1 MVGLYDVSALVRAD
15 QIESWIL
22 NGPHVG
28 GFMVRGRMAWLL
40 HCAIRSR
47 CITHA
52 RWTVPDPAGEPK
64 PVAAMQLLLW
74 TLMLRL
80 HPKPLIYT
88 PSYEYSVS
96 FAGVA
101 FGVATGLRRA
111 KHLHSTGALL
121 LVLWEQ
127 GGALAIVRRLVL
139 GAPQPPDVNIAHRAW
154 RHEPAVADVPHCSHI
169 EAVPVS
175 C

>member
-1 MVGLYDVSALVRAD
+1 
-15 QIESWIL
+15 
-22 NGPHVG
+22 
-28 GFMVRGRMAWLL
+28 
-40 HCAIRSR
+40 
-47 CITHA
+47 
-52 RWTVPDPAGEPK
+52 
-64 PVAAMQLLLW
+64 MQLLMW

-121 LVLWEQ
+121 QVLWEQ
-127 GGALAIVRRLVL
+127 GGALAIVRRLAL
-139 GAPQPPDVNIAHRAW
+139 GVPSPPQDVATACCKPSQCMHMA
-154 RHEPAVADVPHCSHI
+154 AADASSWHGIRCTVRLHAKTVFLSADGSGHHGLGCL
-169 EAVPVS
+169 
-175 C
+175 